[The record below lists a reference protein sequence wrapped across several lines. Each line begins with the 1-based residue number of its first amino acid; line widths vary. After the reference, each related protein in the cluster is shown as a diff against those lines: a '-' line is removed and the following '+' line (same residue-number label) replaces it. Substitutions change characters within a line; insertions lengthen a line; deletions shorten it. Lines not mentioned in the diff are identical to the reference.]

1 MKNAVPTQSE
11 EVAGG
16 RRAHSAQPRR
26 ATADLMPQLYS
37 SERPHPH
44 SPASATRTT
53 GAPQKGL
60 LFAPLTARSRK
71 PTFLVGTFSR
81 KPRISR

>member
-1 MKNAVPTQSE
+1 MKNPAQTQTE

-16 RRAHSAQPRR
+16 RRADSSQPRR

-37 SERPHPH
+37 SGRPRPH
-44 SPASATRTT
+44 SRASATRTT

-60 LFAPLTARSRK
+60 PFAPLSARSRK
-71 PTFLVGTFSR
+71 PHCLVGTPSR
-81 KPRISR
+81 EPRISR